1 MQITCVRSRARVN
14 PAQLRQA
21 TAHAQFNLAIFMNFS
36 RALSTLS
43 SRPGSHPD
51 RIGVAASVFCAI
63 HCAATPLL
71 LLFAPAFGQ
80 LWAHPASHWIVAL
93 LVVPLAGVMVVH
105 GFRRHRR
112 IPVLAA
118 GIVGMALVV
127 AGAAVPYW
135 EMDKQT
141 ANGAAASV
149 SEPADAFRVTTA
161 GGGSPCES
169 AGCDELDV
177 CQAAAP
183 PVDTCCPSL
192 GVDESGKTKL
202 VIPLASVVT
211 TLGGLLLI
219 ATHLGNLCCLSTCRQ
234 R

>member
-1 MQITCVRSRARVN
+1 
-14 PAQLRQA
+14 
-21 TAHAQFNLAIFMNFS
+21 MNFS
-36 RALSTLS
+36 RALSALS
-43 SRPGSHPD
+43 SSPRSHPD

-112 IPVLAA
+112 ISILAA
-118 GIVGMALVV
+118 GIAGMALVV

-135 EMDKQT
+135 EMDKQE
-141 ANGAAASV
+141 ADAPLAAAV
-149 SEPADAFRVTTA
+149 SEPVEAIMVTTA
-161 GGGSPCES
+161 GLGSPCKS
-169 AGCDELDV
+169 AGCDELAV
-177 CQAAAP
+177 CQVAAAASRPAVAP
-183 PVDTCCPSL
+183 PADTCCPSL
-192 GVDESGKTKL
+192 GVDESGKTRL

-219 ATHLGNLCCLSTCRQ
+219 ATHVGNLCCLSTCRQ
-234 R
+234 H